1 MNEEISKN
9 ENSSK
14 LEFIPFNAINEF
26 MRSDY
31 RMIFLRSTM
40 LALPDLSPK
49 TQASINKMIK
59 RYVNVPG
66 FRNSTKAPASVKAVS
81 MVKPFENQSKLVA
94 TIISGW
100 AEYNSELRQQVFDIL
115 SDLNWKLLPSDS
127 DRTRLPGFLTQ
138 WPEEDDYEIIYEDFI
153 EANPESPYGIDDVS
167 LMAVWLSL
175 RLPVNKVSKDML
187 NELPFIPVEDV
198 EEDVEESES

>member
-1 MNEEISKN
+1 MNEEISKS

-59 RYVNVPG
+59 RFVKVPG

-115 SDLNWKLLPSDS
+115 SGLNWKLLPSDA

-138 WPEEDDYEIIYEDFI
+138 WPEEDDYEKIYEDFI
-153 EANPESPYGIDDVS
+153 KVNPESPYGIDDVS

-187 NELPFIPVEDV
+187 NELPFVPV
-198 EEDVEESES
+198 EDVEESES

>member
-1 MNEEISKN
+1 MNEEISKS

-40 LALPDLSPK
+40 LALPDLSLK

-59 RYVNVPG
+59 RFVKVPG

-115 SDLNWKLLPSDS
+115 SGLNWKLLPSDA

-138 WPEEDDYEIIYEDFI
+138 WPEEDDYEKIYEDFI
-153 EANPESPYGIDDVS
+153 KVNPESPYGIDDVS

-187 NELPFIPVEDV
+187 NELPFVPV
-198 EEDVEESES
+198 EDVEESES